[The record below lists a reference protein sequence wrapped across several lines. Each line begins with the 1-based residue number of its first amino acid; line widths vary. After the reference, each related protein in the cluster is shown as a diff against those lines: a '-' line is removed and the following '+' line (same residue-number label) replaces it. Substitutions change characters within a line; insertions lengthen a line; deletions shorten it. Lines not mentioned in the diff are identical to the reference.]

1 MPTHLK
7 KEALKNSFPVV
18 ILTLLTFLL
27 YFVKNLVECWK
38 IPATLPLCRRTQNLA
53 RNTLLPP
60 LLYKMKTTFLHV
72 SKKASYLVCTGFPYL
87 CIKAPRT
94 EIAFV
99 LVFIDFLFFVCVFIV
114 CPMLLICFNVADVFF
129 FNNIGFAKIV
139 LMQGFP

>member
-1 MPTHLK
+1 MLEDPG
-7 KEALKNSFPVV
+7 
-18 ILTLLTFLL
+18 
-27 YFVKNLVECWK
+27 NL
-38 IPATLPLCRRTQNLA
+38 ATLQTNSELGSKHALAAAPVQNEDDLFA
-53 RNTLLPP
+53 CFQ
-60 LLYKMKTTFLHV
+60 KKT
-72 SKKASYLVCTGFPYL
+72 SYLVCTGFPYL

-114 CPMLLICFNVADVFF
+114 CPMLFMCLNVADVFF